1 MKFNVYI
8 LCRSR
13 FHSLFDERM
22 KQSADAAYV
31 IEKATENPW
40 QLIVQ
45 ATALASGA
53 IHEDDNIF
61 EYTFFSGKEIKIPTS
76 KLSYS
81 YISYKYLIPLTNLTY
96 TSKLT

>member
-1 MKFNVYI
+1 MKMKFNVII

-53 IHEDDNIF
+53 IHEDDYIF
-61 EYTFFSGKEIKIPTS
+61 DYEFYSGKEIKIPTS
-76 KLSYS
+76 NQ
-81 YISYKYLIPLTNLTY
+81 IYLYMLY
-96 TSKLT
+96 

>member
-1 MKFNVYI
+1 
-8 LCRSR
+8 
-13 FHSLFDERM
+13 M

-53 IHEDDNIF
+53 IHEDDYIF
-61 EYTFFSGKEIKIPTS
+61 DYEFYSGKEIKIPTS
-76 KLSYS
+76 NQSYL
-81 YISYKYLIPLTNLTY
+81 YIS
-96 TSKLT
+96 